1 MKNRIYSLLIMATLA
16 AIITGCSKESDKE
29 PDPTLSLSP
38 ATTAVVFSADGKTA
52 TSGGT
57 ALTPNFTVTTN
68 QTAWDVQVTPA
79 GSWCTA
85 TKSGSTF
92 TLTAVANP
100 SITAPEPATVTVTAG
115 NAQPVTIS
123 VTQFGADA
131 ALAISPVVEALEF
144 SASGTK
150 VFIGTQEVAPNFA
163 VTTNQTSWEVTV
175 TPAGSWCRAA
185 KTEDGNGFTLTA
197 DINRATSAPDQATV
211 TVTADDADPITI
223 TVTQKPAVYDIYLV
237 GMTQDAGL
245 SGWRNAEPL
254 FTGTNNPNSKFYP
267 YQMTVSNGKIYTAGQ
282 LILRNTYL
290 RNTYAAVYEDGRE
303 KYRLTAGSASG
314 DDGEAGAIA
323 VLNGDIYTA
332 GYEHKSGS
340 NYYYYN
346 FWKNG
351 GSGSDGSTVSLTSS
365 TEAASVTD
373 MEISG
378 SRFLLCG
385 SLYDNDNDYTQATFF
400 SSGPDLNFTAIPLAA
415 NVYSYAHGMA
425 VRGDDVLIAGEVEES
440 EVRPVLWSVNAE
452 GVVTES
458 TPAGSANGRF
468 TDIAVEGEDV
478 YLLLIYQDTEYQ
490 RWMKVLRNGEEV
502 PGCTMA
508 AMMTNNPRIAVA
520 GGDIY
525 WVAVGGVDG
534 ESSWTYDVYKNGNLA
549 WRVGNALNYAMLEV
563 VMRE

>member
-1 MKNRIYSLLIMATLA
+1 MATLA
-16 AIITGCSKESDKE
+16 AIITGCSKEPDKE

-92 TLTAVANP
+92 TLTAAANP

-123 VTQFGADA
+123 VTQFGANA

-254 FTGTNNPNSKFYP
+254 FTGTNKPESKFYP
-267 YQMTVSNGKIYTAGQ
+267 YQMAVSNGKIYTAGC
-282 LILRNTYL
+282 LSFENNFYA
-290 RNTYAAVYEDGRE
+290 AAVYEDGRE

-314 DDGEAGAIA
+314 DDGEARAIA

-332 GYEHKSGS
+332 GYGHKSGS
-340 NYYYYN
+340 NYNIN

-351 GSGSDGSTVSLTSS
+351 GSGSGGLTVSLTSS
-365 TEAASVTD
+365 TEAAYMTD
-373 MEISG
+373 MKISG

-385 SLYDNDNDYTQATFF
+385 SLYDNNNYISQATFF
-400 SSGPDLNFTAIPLAA
+400 NSGPDLNFTAIPLAA
-415 NVYSYAHGMA
+415 NASYAYGMV
-425 VRGDDVLIAGEVEES
+425 VRGDDVLIAGEVGES
-440 EVRPVLWSVNAE
+440 EFRPVLWSVNAE

-478 YLLLIYQDTEYQ
+478 YLLLIYRNTEYQ
-490 RWMKVLRNGEEV
+490 RWMKVFRNGEEV
-502 PGCTMA
+502 PGCTMSA
-508 AMMTNNPRIAVA
+508 EMMTDTPRIAVA

-525 WVAVGGVDG
+525 WVALGGVDG
-534 ESSWTYDVYKNGNLA
+534 ESYDVYRNGNLA
-549 WRVGNALNYAMLEV
+549 WSVGNALGYAMLEV